1 MALTNIVMRSQ
12 LRFGLRI
19 DAEHYSSRFLPVL
32 NALEKCETK
41 RLRATLT
48 QPVITGHTP
57 SKSVKSYYE
66 PGTVKFI
73 KTDNV
78 REDLVRSQD
87 AELMSDLGDAK
98 LTASQ
103 LRAGDVIITIIGATE
118 KIVGRAARVRSD
130 MGRANINQN
139 VALIRSTIPA
149 GYLTT
154 FLNTRYGRE
163 QIIWMSRQTGQVN
176 LNCREVEEILIP
188 DFTPDFV
195 GRIEKLNV
203 DRDEL
208 LKSARLNVAKA
219 QTQLLTALNL
229 HDWQPPRVLTWT
241 RDMSQ
246 VVSEARCDAEHF
258 SPRCEALR
266 NIIRNHTGGFERL
279 TDLAHIST
287 DTTHPG
293 ITPDECFNYVE
304 LASIDPSLG
313 VIESPSEVTGRSAPN
328 RARMVLRSGDVL
340 VASVEGSIEKTAIVG
355 EDLDGALASTG
366 FFVLRTQRATPEYLL
381 ALCQSFFVREQL
393 KCEASGT
400 ILTAIA
406 ANRLPRVLIPRLA
419 PDEEAAIGALV
430 SQSHAARKSAQEL
443 LQRAKSA
450 VEIAIESGEAA
461 ALEWLNV
468 S

>member
-1 MALTNIVMRSQ
+1 MAVWSIV
-12 LRFGLRI
+12 
-19 DAEHYSSRFLPVL
+19 
-32 NALEKCETK
+32 N
-41 RLRATLT
+41 
-48 QPVITGHTP
+48 
-57 SKSVKSYYE
+57 
-66 PGTVKFI
+66 
-73 KTDNV
+73 
-78 REDLVRSQD
+78 
-87 AELMSDLGDAK
+87 
-98 LTASQ
+98 
-103 LRAGDVIITIIGATE
+103 
-118 KIVGRAARVRSD
+118 RSD
-130 MGRANINQN
+130 MSEELRWDAEYYHPDYLKAEANLNHCKTAPLGRLGHIVASAFYPAAVDLYASGDVPFARCVDVVDFPYIRTPEEFKRLPTEFLERNSSIQIAHSGDLIITKVGTPCFASVIGEELPK
-139 VALIRSTIPA
+139 VALSRTVLGVTDIDRKQVDPFYLMVFLRCKYGFEQLQRERELTIQMQLTLSRVRGVRIFLPSEVFQQEITRLAKEFVEQTERSA
-149 GYLTT
+149 QSY
-154 FLNTRYGRE
+154 E
-163 QIIWMSRQTGQVN
+163 S
-176 LNCREVEEILIP
+176 
-188 DFTPDFV
+188 
-195 GRIEKLNV
+195 
-203 DRDEL
+203 
-208 LKSARLNVAKA
+208 A

-246 VVSEARCDAEHF
+246 VASEARCDAEHF
-258 SPRCEALR
+258 SPSCEALR
-266 NIIRNHTGGFERL
+266 DIIRNYSGGFEKL

-287 DTTHPG
+287 DTTHPAL
-293 ITPDECFNYVE
+293 TPDECFNYVE
-304 LASIDPSLG
+304 LSSIDSSLG
-313 VIESPSEVTGRSAPN
+313 VIESPSEVTGRSAPS

-393 KCEASGT
+393 RCEASGT

-461 ALEWLNV
+461 ALEWLNA